1 MRTMQGYHNP
11 KFTITK
17 MPHKILPII
26 WETPLN
32 SRRILQILRIHVL
45 VQWNRIV
52 IIVQRKRYVY
62 NILWPWQKLFEN
74 KNKTDLKLKSMRN
87 NPSRTKRR
95 IWNVLMRMKSKTL
108 MLKFHPL
115 LLELCSSNEKNMI
128 LYYIYH
134 FLLCQYSPPPQA
146 HLIITNSQYNEC
158 FI

>member
-1 MRTMQGYHNP
+1 MPMMRTMQGYHNP

-17 MPHKILPII
+17 MPRKILPTI

-74 KNKTDLKLKSMRN
+74 KNKTNLKLKSMRN

-95 IWNVLMRMKSKTL
+95 I
-108 MLKFHPL
+108 
-115 LLELCSSNEKNMI
+115 
-128 LYYIYH
+128 
-134 FLLCQYSPPPQA
+134 
-146 HLIITNSQYNEC
+146 
-158 FI
+158 